1 MNTNTFSGFSIK
13 PVKKVRAKISS
24 TPIVKQALYCK
35 PVYVNDE
42 LVAHINTNGVMGY
55 DKVTILPFSK
65 ESFELKG
72 KTHIFAKEKSKD
84 NKYVHIIRNK
94 DTAEMYPGDD
104 EIYTPICEN
113 SLYKGYIIKSG
124 KELVFKVTDYVST
137 IKANDILLTKSNV
150 QNEH

>member
-1 MNTNTFSGFSIK
+1 MATNKFSGFSIK
-13 PVKKVRAKISS
+13 PVKKVRAKVSS
-24 TPIVKQALYCK
+24 TPIIKQVLYCK
-35 PVYVNDE
+35 PVLVDDI
-42 LVAHINTNGVMGY
+42 LVAHINTKGLDGY
-55 DKVTILPFSK
+55 ENVTILPFSK

-72 KTHIFAKEKSKD
+72 KIHIFAKEKNKED
-84 NKYVHIIRNK
+84 KYVHIIRSK
-94 DTAEMYPGDD
+94 DTAEMYPGND

-150 QNEH
+150 